1 MAHSKRFLALML
13 ALTLCA
19 APTLH
24 VLGESATE
32 APAVEETAAPAE
44 EASADD
50 ASADDAAVESTVA
63 DTTQAPAKKP
73 ADLDPETLLA
83 TVGEKP
89 IKWSD
94 AQYIFQNLLNTYAQ
108 YGLNTEDAAMINGLR
123 GQSLQYAVELE
134 VMLQK
139 AAEMNLSLTDEE
151 QAQLANDVS
160 TRWNNALDQIVKQ
173 NPAITD
179 KSTDA
184 DKVAAREEAI
194 AQLNSEGYTEQSL
207 LESAKETALL
217 RKLQQ
222 EMLKDVTV
230 TDEEVQAAFDE
241 KAKKDE
247 DAYAKDIPSYEYA
260 ANYSRD
266 PVYYQPEGYRGIT
279 HILLDVDAAVLDTY
293 KTLKEKLDSQKEAS
307 TVEAAETESPV
318 PSESPAADA
327 ATATPEPPVTEEQV
341 EEARQAV
348 LEAAKATLEE
358 IDGKLKGGA
367 SFEDLV
373 AEYGKDPGMT
383 QEPAKSEGY
392 RVHKDSVIY
401 DQAFTD
407 GAFSMNQVGEVSEP
421 VVSSFGVHLLHYLKD
436 IPAGKVALTDDIK
449 AGLEKQLKNRK
460 DQEAFRSMLA
470 QWKEQ
475 AAITYTEDGEN
486 LIKAMEAAR

>member
-1 MAHSKRFLALML
+1 MPTALAYANVRRDRKDSDMAHSKRFLALML

-24 VLGESATE
+24 ILGESATE

-50 ASADDAAVESTVA
+50 AAVESTVA
-63 DTTQAPAKKP
+63 DATQAPAEKP

-194 AQLNSEGYTEQSL
+194 AQMNSAGY
-207 LESAKETALL
+207 A
-217 RKLQQ
+217 
-222 EMLKDVTV
+222 
-230 TDEEVQAAFDE
+230 
-241 KAKKDE
+241 
-247 DAYAKDIPSYEYA
+247 
-260 ANYSRD
+260 
-266 PVYYQPEGYRGIT
+266 
-279 HILLDVDAAVLDTY
+279 
-293 KTLKEKLDSQKEAS
+293 
-307 TVEAAETESPV
+307 
-318 PSESPAADA
+318 
-327 ATATPEPPVTEEQV
+327 
-341 EEARQAV
+341 
-348 LEAAKATLEE
+348 
-358 IDGKLKGGA
+358 
-367 SFEDLV
+367 
-373 AEYGKDPGMT
+373 
-383 QEPAKSEGY
+383 
-392 RVHKDSVIY
+392 
-401 DQAFTD
+401 
-407 GAFSMNQVGEVSEP
+407 
-421 VVSSFGVHLLHYLKD
+421 
-436 IPAGKVALTDDIK
+436 
-449 AGLEKQLKNRK
+449 
-460 DQEAFRSMLA
+460 
-470 QWKEQ
+470 
-475 AAITYTEDGEN
+475 
-486 LIKAMEAAR
+486 